1 MDKKLKVL
9 VVDDATFMT
18 KAISDLLESDPDIE
32 VVGVANNGLEGLE
45 KIKELQPDVVTLDI
59 DMPVMDGL
67 QAVRHIMIES
77 PVPIVV
83 LSSLFSDGSITFEAL
98 RLGVVDFVA
107 KPSGAISSDIHTAKQ
122 HIVDRIK
129 LASAVNFQNIR
140 RVRINKQTK
149 EGGLA
154 ELYGFHPLD
163 YIIAIGTSLTGP
175 NTFIRLMTRLNA
187 GLPAA
192 AVILLEI
199 SPKILAAFAEKFNEF
214 VSWKIEVARQGTV
227 LEQGV
232 CYIQS
237 NMASLTIGLN
247 ENGDPCFQLGDR
259 VENPL
264 NTFFRSAAEVFRE
277 NTVGVLLTGYGDDGS
292 DGFAAIQEKAGK
304 TIAQSVESCV
314 YPNLTDIAI
323 KRNKVDLVVEEAK
336 LAEAIES
343 VI

>member
-1 MDKKLKVL
+1 
-9 VVDDATFMT
+9 
-18 KAISDLLESDPDIE
+18 
-32 VVGVANNGLEGLE
+32 
-45 KIKELQPDVVTLDI
+45 
-59 DMPVMDGL
+59 
-67 QAVRHIMIES
+67 
-77 PVPIVV
+77 
-83 LSSLFSDGSITFEAL
+83 
-98 RLGVVDFVA
+98 
-107 KPSGAISSDIHTAKQ
+107 
-122 HIVDRIK
+122 
-129 LASAVNFQNIR
+129 
-140 RVRINKQTK
+140 
-149 EGGLA
+149 
-154 ELYGFHPLD
+154 
-163 YIIAIGTSLTGP
+163 
-175 NTFIRLMTRLNA
+175 MTRLNA

-214 VSWKIEVARQGTV
+214 VLWKIQVARQGTV

-237 NMASLTIGLN
+237 NMASLTVGLN

-292 DGFAAIQEKAGK
+292 DGFAAIQEKSGK